1 MYEDFPQTISQHSQ
15 AEESHHDSRAIGDK
29 LNVDHI
35 FNNDGKSEMILENNM
50 RLKDSIDSIIISYYL
65 VY

>member
-1 MYEDFPQTISQHSQ
+1 MKIFHRLYP
-15 AEESHHDSRAIGDK
+15 ALPGWESHHDSTTMGDK

-50 RLKDSIDSIIISYYL
+50 RLKDSIDSTIISYHL

>member
-35 FNNDGKSEMILENNM
+35 FNNDGKSEMILEVENITAWIFNFAQ
-50 RLKDSIDSIIISYYL
+50 
-65 VY
+65 